1 MSSILLYLLRLS
13 HLRLSFLIFTRC
25 NIQTKSRLPPDTLSI
40 VASSYVLS
48 FVQEKM
54 FEQNPVSKL
63 LKNLLIEIER
73 FRGILF
79 GFHRENVC
87 LCTKKGVKPLLKVD
101 IQHDWTMIRTIDII

>member
-48 FVQEKM
+48 FVQEKI
-54 FEQNPVSKL
+54 FEQNPLSKL
-63 LKNLLIEIER
+63 LKDFLIVIEQ
-73 FRGILF
+73 FL
-79 GFHRENVC
+79 EVLC
-87 LCTKKGVKPLLKVD
+87 LDFIGKMFVFTQKKE
-101 IQHDWTMIRTIDII
+101 